1 MLDASPSASGSA
13 TRLVTREMRAD
24 LRKLED
30 AIPIGFVRVSGGW
43 RYGTD
48 FISRARAIWLTDEG
62 LARVVY
68 GRNVRLKITRNGRL
82 AIGVKDQPS

>member
-1 MLDASPSASGSA
+1 MLDASLSNTAPA

-24 LRKLED
+24 LRKLEE

-43 RYGTD
+43 RFGTD
-48 FISRARAIWLTDEG
+48 FISRARAIRLTDEG

-68 GRNVRLKITRNGRL
+68 GRNVRLKITRTGRL